1 MSAKYSV
8 DTGIFII
15 FCFLSWFLFKFSDA
29 EVFFISE
36 KKVWTVFLGSFGY
49 KMANLLSMSK
59 VTTKNEK
66 NVSTEIVA
74 SIVENEFGS
83 EEVSVENACR
93 NFG

>member
-1 MSAKYSV
+1 
-8 DTGIFII
+8 
-15 FCFLSWFLFKFSDA
+15 
-29 EVFFISE
+29 
-36 KKVWTVFLGSFGY
+36 
-49 KMANLLSMSK
+49 MANLLSMSK